1 LSQIYVNGLFVINV
15 LKLYLDSGLLVNSYN
30 DKEVYQQ
37 TTYKFLMKNFPL
49 NLIKRNIAAIII
61 LIGGSSGI

>member
-1 LSQIYVNGLFVINV
+1 
-15 LKLYLDSGLLVNSYN
+15 
-30 DKEVYQQ
+30 
-37 TTYKFLMKNFPL
+37 MKNFPL